1 MTPFERIINLST
13 TRKMYAGFFTVIG
26 MMGIVV
32 IVVLINLL
40 QAQSQIKTMTNDIQP
55 ATITSLKL
63 SNDLQK
69 AITELG
75 FYMLSKTKSH
85 KDSYQKQISIAK
97 TAMDE
102 LSKNTQITTNP
113 ASVKAVDVIKKSV
126 ASLVASQDKI
136 FAISESFAKNYPAST
151 YSSNNINPLSQQ
163 ILANLQ
169 VANSSEISRA
179 EQGDEPRVDMINK
192 IQDMRYTWSRVMNEL
207 RAFLGFHSK
216 HNLTLI
222 DDNLV
227 IFEKTLSI
235 IIEKYADDLTF
246 EQEEMFDSYNFL
258 IPEVRKHLKEVTRIH
273 VSEEW
278 RQDAWLIKTEIGDL
292 VKTINTNLDVLI
304 QETRKQS
311 TEYADDLSSN
321 TSNTIFIVVTLLIIA
336 ITAVIAMVWILTT
349 KIIKPMTTAV
359 DNSLVKINDVMTIMS
374 SDNDSDTSLHI
385 ESSDDEI
392 ERVEKTLSAM
402 TDTLAEVAENQ
413 VTQTSELR
421 DKIQRINGIVSR
433 ASEGDLTGKLNS
445 FDGEEAIDQLAS
457 GIQSMIDSLNKLV
470 SQVQQSGIQV
480 TSSTTEIAATSKEQ
494 EATVTEQAAATNQ
507 IMATATQISAT
518 TRELAST
525 MHEVADVAD
534 KTTISA
540 NDGQEALSSMENTML
555 QMNNATASITSKL
568 AVLSEKAANINTV
581 VTTITKV
588 ADQTNLLSLNA
599 AIEAEKA
606 GEYGLGF
613 AVVATEI
620 RRLADQTAVAT
631 WDIEQMVKEMQSA
644 VSAGVMGMD
653 KFSEEVT
660 NGVDEVR
667 QIGGKL
673 AHIIEQVQTL
683 TPRFDAVNEGMQSQ
697 SHGAQQISDGMVQL
711 NEATQQTVESLR
723 QSSLSIDTL
732 KNASRELQDG
742 VAQFRV
748 KAR

>member
-1 MTPFERIINLST
+1 MKLLNKPLNLST
-13 TRKMYAGFFTVIG
+13 KKKMYAGFATVLGI
-26 MMGIVV
+26 MSIVV
-32 IVVLINLL
+32 VVVLINLL
-40 QAQSQIKTMTNDIQP
+40 QAQSQIKVLTNDIQP

-75 FYMLSKTKSH
+75 FYMLSKSPAR
-85 KDSYQKQISIAK
+85 KDAYLKQIEIAE
-97 TAMDE
+97 AAIIS
-102 LSKNTQITTNP
+102 LSDNQLIKDN
-113 ASVKAVDVIKKSV
+113 SVSSDAIRAVQESVTVLKKSQV
-126 ASLVASQDKI
+126 NVFDITENFQ
-136 FAISESFAKNYPAST
+136 KNYPAST
-151 YSSNNINPLSQQ
+151 YSARNINPISQKILS
-163 ILANLQ
+163 NLQ
-169 VANSSEISRA
+169 IAMKSELAEHSDKPRLKIINS
-179 EQGDEPRVDMINK
+179 
-192 IQDMRYTWSRVMNEL
+192 IQDMRYTWSRVMSEL

-216 HNLTLI
+216 HNLVVI
-222 DDNLV
+222 SDNLNA
-227 IFEKTLSI
+227 FNGLLSTVQS
-235 IIEKYADDLTF
+235 KYADDLTF
-246 EQEEMFDSYNFL
+246 EQEEVFAEYKSL
-258 IPEVRKHLKEVTRIH
+258 ISQFNEHLDEVKRVHL
-273 VSEEW
+273 SEKW
-278 RQDAWLIKTEIGDL
+278 RTDAWLIKTEIGDL
-292 VKTINTNLDVLI
+292 VNTINLNLDVLV
-304 QETRKQS
+304 QETRNQS
-311 TEYADDLSSN
+311 NEYAGGLSAN
-321 TSNTIFIVVTLLIIA
+321 TQNTILIAVTLLLIA
-336 ITAVIAMVWILTT
+336 IAAVVAMVWLLTT
-349 KIIKPMTTAV
+349 QIIKPMTNAV
-359 DNSLVKINDVMTIMS
+359 DKSLIKINDIMTML
-374 SDNDSDTSLHI
+374 SDDPNSHVDL

-392 ERVEKTLSAM
+392 DNVEKTLTVM
-402 TDTLAEVAENQ
+402 TDTLAELAENQ
-413 VTQTSELR
+413 VASTSVLKL
-421 DKIQRINGIVSR
+421 KIQRISDVVSQ
-433 ASEGDLTGKLNS
+433 ASDGDLTGQLEN
-445 FDGEEAIDQLAS
+445 FDGKENIDTLAT
-457 GIQSMIDSLNKLV
+457 GIQSMIDSLNILV

-480 TSSTTEIAATSKEQ
+480 TSSATEIAATAREQ

-518 TRELAST
+518 SRELAST

-534 KTTISA
+534 KTTVSA
-540 NDGQEALSSMENTML
+540 NDGQEALSSMENTMM

-660 NGVDEVR
+660 RGVDEVR
-667 QIGGKL
+667 QIGGQL
-673 AHIIEQVQTL
+673 AHIIDEVQTL

-711 NEATQQTVESLR
+711 SEATQQTVESLR

-732 KNASRELQDG
+732 NDAANRLQNGVSR
-742 VAQFRV
+742 FRV
-748 KAR
+748 QRA

>member
-1 MTPFERIINLST
+1 MTPFEKIINLST

-75 FYMLSKTKSH
+75 FYMLSKTESH
-85 KDSYQKQISIAK
+85 KDTYQKQISIAK

-102 LSKNTQITTNP
+102 LSENTQITTNP

-136 FAISESFAKNYPAST
+136 FAVSESFAKNYPAST

-179 EQGDEPRVDMINK
+179 EQGNEPRIDMINS

-222 DDNLV
+222 DDNLGN
-227 IFEKTLSI
+227 FEKTLSI
-235 IIEKYADDLTF
+235 IIAKYADDLTF
-246 EQEEMFDSYNFL
+246 EQEEMFESYNFL

-273 VSEEW
+273 LSEEW

-304 QETRKQS
+304 RETRKQS
-311 TEYADDLSSN
+311 TEYADDLTSN

-359 DNSLVKINDVMTIMS
+359 DNSLVKINDIMTIMS
-374 SDNDSDTSLHI
+374 NEGDTSLHF

-421 DKIQRINGIVSR
+421 DKIHRINGIVSR

>member
-1 MTPFERIINLST
+1 MKYIKKLLAIST
-13 TRKMYAGFFTVIG
+13 KQKMYIGSATVLG
-26 MMGIVV
+26 LLAIVV

-55 ATITSLKL
+55 VTITSLKL

-75 FYMLSKTKSH
+75 FYMLSKDEQRKNT
-85 KDSYQKQISIAK
+85 YLQQIEIAK
-97 TAMDE
+97 STLTR
-102 LSKNTQITTNP
+102 LSENPQITTNSI
-113 ASVKAVDVIKKSV
+113 SVDAIATIQKNIQM
-126 ASLVASQDKI
+126 LIESQNKI
-136 FAISESFAKNYPAST
+136 FSITENFAKNYPAST
-151 YSSNNINPLSQQ
+151 YSAKNINPVSQQ
-163 ILANLQ
+163 ILAYLQ
-169 VANSSEISRA
+169 VALASEVNRKDGG
-179 EQGDEPRVDMINK
+179 EKVRVDMIND
-192 IQDMRYTWSRVMNEL
+192 IQDMRYTWSRIMSEL

-216 HNLTLI
+216 FNLEI
-222 DDNLV
+222 IGDNLE
-227 IFEKTLSI
+227 IFNKLLSNVRT
-235 IIEKYADDLTF
+235 KYGEDLTF
-246 EQEEMFDSYNFL
+246 EQEESFESYNTL
-258 IPEVRKHLKEVTRIH
+258 IPSFEKHLKEVSKIH
-273 VSEEW
+273 LGPEW
-278 RQDAWLIKTEIGDL
+278 RQDAWLIRTEIGEL
-292 VKTINTNLDVLI
+292 VKNINTNLNMLI
-304 QETRKQS
+304 KETKNQS
-311 TEYADDLSSN
+311 TAYAEDLTLN
-321 TSNTIFIVVTLLIIA
+321 ARNTIYIVITLLLIA
-336 ITAVIAMVWILTT
+336 IAAVMAMVWMLTSQ
-349 KIIKPMTTAV
+349 IIKPMTTAV
-359 DNSLVKINDVMTIMS
+359 DTSIVKINDIMMIMS
-374 SDNDSDTSLHI
+374 GDNSSNIQI
-385 ESSDDEI
+385 ELSDDEI
-392 ERVEKTLSAM
+392 ERVESTLNIM
-402 TDTLAEVAENQ
+402 TNTLADLAEKQ
-413 VTQTSELR
+413 VTTTTELKE
-421 DKIQRINGIVSR
+421 KIHSISDVVSK
-433 ASEGDLTGKLNS
+433 AADGDLTGQLIG
-445 FDGEEAIDQLAS
+445 FDGEDGIDQLAS

-480 TSSTTEIAATSKEQ
+480 TSSTTEIAATAKEQ

-534 KTTISA
+534 KTTTSA
-540 NDGQEALSSMENTML
+540 NDGQDALVNMENTMM

-660 NGVDEVR
+660 RGVDEVR
-667 QIGGKL
+667 DIGGKL

-711 NEATQQTVESLR
+711 NDATQQTVESLR
-723 QSSLSIDTL
+723 QSNLSIDTL
-732 KNASRELQDG
+732 KNAACALQDG
-742 VAQFRV
+742 VSLFTV
-748 KAR
+748 KMR